1 MYMDGKGVEQSF
13 SEGIRLFEKA
23 ATMGLD
29 RAYLE
34 LAYLY
39 QNDANPGIYDRAK
52 AFVWWEKLAQR
63 GHAHGQRMLADSY
76 SHGAG
81 VERSDAKAREWY
93 EKAAAQGE
101 LDALNSLGIM
111 YHQGAATGLRDYA
124 KAWHYYSEAAKRGK
138 AEGFYNLGLSEFR

>member
-1 MYMDGKGVEQSF
+1 
-13 SEGIRLFEKA
+13 
-23 ATMGLD
+23 
-29 RAYLE
+29 
-34 LAYLY
+34 
-39 QNDANPGIYDRAK
+39 
-52 AFVWWEKLAQR
+52 
-63 GHAHGQRMLADSY
+63 MLADSY

-111 YHQGAATGLRDYA
+111 YHQGAATGRRDYA